1 MGLTRSSEP
10 LNESE
15 LKESLM
21 LLDPSLDKKKALK
34 LAKDVLKGKE
44 KLEIKE
50 LIEILG
56 CPLGILIKKI
66 SKTIL
71 EYGHETS
78 DWYHAQ
84 LLKIKKNIKDPKLL
98 RKIFEVLN
106 IILIYK
112 GNRNMTGEIKEF

>member
-1 MGLTRSSEP
+1 MELTRSSEP